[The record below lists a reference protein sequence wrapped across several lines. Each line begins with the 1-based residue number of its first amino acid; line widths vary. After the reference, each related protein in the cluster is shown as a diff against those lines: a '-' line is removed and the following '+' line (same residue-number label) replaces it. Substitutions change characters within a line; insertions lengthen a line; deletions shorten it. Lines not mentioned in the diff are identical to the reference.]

1 MLGAVI
7 VIALGW
13 VGMRVLRTDHAP
25 TPAATEAARDGGIQ
39 TPAEPRLHATSPTPS
54 DTAPVVSSE
63 PPPSPVGGAAGVSP
77 SEVHKEI
84 PDVPRR
90 ARQTIHGHVRVSVRV
105 IVNKD
110 GTVFAALTDQ
120 RGPSRYFE
128 RLAIEAAKKWTFSLV
143 DTEGQRILVLRF
155 DFAREGTTA
164 RAVTV
169 R

>member
-1 MLGAVI
+1 V
-7 VIALGW
+7 V
-13 VGMRVLRTDHAP
+13 
-25 TPAATEAARDGGIQ
+25 
-39 TPAEPRLHATSPTPS
+39 TS
-54 DTAPVVSSE
+54 A
-63 PPPSPVGGAAGVSP
+63 PPPSSVAAEASASP
-77 SEVHKEI
+77 TEVHREI

-90 ARQTIHGHVRVSVRV
+90 ASQTIRGHVKVSVRV

-128 RLAIEAAKKWTFSLV
+128 RLAIEAAKKWTFSPADADV
-143 DTEGQRILVLRF
+143 QRIVVLRF
-155 DFAREGTTA
+155 DFGREGTTA